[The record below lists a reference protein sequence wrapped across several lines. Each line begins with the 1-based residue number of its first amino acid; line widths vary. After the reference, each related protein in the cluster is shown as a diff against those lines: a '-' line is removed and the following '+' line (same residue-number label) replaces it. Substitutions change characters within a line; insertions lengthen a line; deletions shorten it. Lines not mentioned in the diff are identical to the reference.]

1 MQLSYTQVFQ
11 ITPLSDPDLVTPSV
25 NLDQDTTSLLALVP
39 ATKLALLEAR
49 VAGVPLLCAESE
61 EDISDFED
69 ISGSDSDPDDP
80 EYLPKDSDRGSF
92 LASESSSDEVIL
104 TLPMQPFNSF
114 VPSRPQ

>member
-25 NLDQDTTSLLALVP
+25 YLDKDTTSLLALVP
-39 ATKLALLEAR
+39 ATKLAQLEAR
-49 VAGVPLLCAESE
+49 LSPPCADSE
-61 EDISDFED
+61 DDISDRED

-92 LASESSSDEVIL
+92 LASDSSSDEVIL

-114 VPSRPQ
+114 CS

>member
-39 ATKLALLEAR
+39 ATKLAQLEAR

-61 EDISDFED
+61 EDISDSED

-92 LASESSSDEVIL
+92 LASDSSSDEVIL

-114 VPSRPQ
+114 CS